1 MLQAL
6 PSSASTTSSAKTIV
20 AQSTATNTPFYTV
33 PSGKV
38 FKGHLML
45 SANSSS
51 QFKINSILVVNYSGS
66 TNYWQEALPLTLT
79 AGTVCSSHGS
89 YAAAGV
95 LVGIEE
101 DA

>member
-6 PSSASTTSSAKTIV
+6 SSSASTANSAKTIV
-20 AQSTATNTPFYTV
+20 AEATATNTPFYTV

-38 FKGHLML
+38 FKGHVIV
-45 SANSSS
+45 SANTSA
-51 QFKINSILVVNYSGS
+51 QLKINSTSVINYSGS
-66 TNYWQEALPLTLT
+66 TNYFQEAMPLTLT
-79 AGTVCSSHGS
+79 AGTVCSSGGYTS
-89 YAAAGV
+89 AGV

>member
-6 PSSASTTSSAKTIV
+6 PSSSSAASPAKTIV
-20 AQSTATNTPFYTV
+20 AAATATNTPFYTV

-38 FKGHLML
+38 FKGQLIV
-45 SANSSS
+45 SANTSA
-51 QFKINSILVVNYSGS
+51 QLKINSIFIVNYSGS
-66 TNYWQEALPLTLT
+66 TNYWQEAMPLTLT
-79 AGTVCSSHGS
+79 AGTVCSSGTYTS
-89 YAAAGV
+89 AGV